1 MTAEEKSQNRIPPV
15 SVIAARLQ
23 NIDRVWQLHGEFGRL
38 PIIADGDPKPEF
50 AVLGTAGKLAADS
63 SGLVANVDLGF
74 RLTASP
80 EPGQDIPNEL
90 VHKETGRVVLAYV
103 KASFAITYTLRDG
116 PALTDADVQEFC
128 SVNAVHNAWPFW
140 REFITSALA
149 RSGLHGVP
157 VPPFMIQ
164 GGSAPPFVTARTK
177 PQSTQAS
184 K

>member
-1 MTAEEKSQNRIPPV
+1 VTAEEKSQNRIPPV
-15 SVIAARLQ
+15 SAIAARLQ

-38 PIIADGDPKPEF
+38 PIIADGDPQPEF
-50 AVLGTAGKLAADS
+50 AVLGTVGKLAADS
-63 SGLVANVDLGF
+63 KGLVANVDLGF
-74 RLTASP
+74 RLTATP

-90 VHKETGRVVLAYV
+90 VHKETGRVILAYV

-116 PALTDADVQEFC
+116 PALTDADVHDFC
-128 SVNAVHNAWPFW
+128 SVNAIHNAWPFW
-140 REFITSALA
+140 REFITSALT

-164 GGSAPPFVTARTK
+164 GAGPPPFVTAHGK
-177 PQSTQAS
+177 PQATTST